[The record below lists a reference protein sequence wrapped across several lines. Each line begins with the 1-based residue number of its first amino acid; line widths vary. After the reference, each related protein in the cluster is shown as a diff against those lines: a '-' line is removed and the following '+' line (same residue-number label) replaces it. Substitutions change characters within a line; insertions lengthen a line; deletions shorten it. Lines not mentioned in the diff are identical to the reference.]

1 MDGFKVKEVSAEP
14 EKSKQQIEAELLEKH
29 EQQFEDVD
37 APKTEEKVVVDEPV
51 SEKEEVATES
61 TEEVEQKELQD
72 TDVLSYIKNRYKDKE
87 INSID
92 ELFEQ
97 RESNEELPE
106 DVSTFLKFKKET
118 GRGINDFVKLN
129 KDFDK
134 ANPDSLLADYWSE
147 TKTHLDSDDI
157 AFELEERFGYDE
169 EMDEESEIR
178 KTKIAKKEELVKA
191 KEYFN
196 KQKELYK
203 LPLESSSDF
212 VSEGEKE
219 NYNAY
224 KKYAEESKD
233 SQQQNLKRQEYFLDK
248 TNKLF
253 SDEFKGFEFKVG
265 ERELTYK
272 PGNSEQLKK
281 AQSDVTNFISSHVN
295 EDGYLKDANAYHRA
309 LSVAMNPEA
318 FAKYF
323 YEQGQSDAIGDV
335 TRESKN
341 VDMPVRKASE
351 SVSKGGFKVSAM
363 SEERGSGKLRIRSK
377 KK

>member
-37 APKTEEKVVVDEPV
+37 APKTEEKVVVEEPV

-169 EMDEESEIR
+169 EIDEESEIR

-212 VSEGEKE
+212 VPEGEKE

-272 PGNSEQLKK
+272 PGNPEQLKK
-281 AQSDVTNFISSHVN
+281 AQSDVTNFISNHVN

-323 YEQGQSDAIGDV
+323 YEQGQADAIGDV

-351 SVSKGGFKVSAM
+351 SVSKGGFKVTAM

>member
-29 EQQFEDVD
+29 EQQFEDAD
-37 APKTEEKVVVDEPV
+37 APKTEEKVAVEEPV

-87 INSID
+87 INSIE

-147 TKTHLDSDDI
+147 TKKHLDSDDI

-178 KTKIAKKEELVKA
+178 KIKIAKKEELVKA

-196 KQKELYK
+196 KQKEQYK

-212 VSEGEKE
+212 G
-219 NYNAY
+219 
-224 KKYAEESKD
+224 
-233 SQQQNLKRQEYFLDK
+233 
-248 TNKLF
+248 
-253 SDEFKGFEFKVG
+253 
-265 ERELTYK
+265 
-272 PGNSEQLKK
+272 
-281 AQSDVTNFISSHVN
+281 I
-295 EDGYLKDANAYHRA
+295 
-309 LSVAMNPEA
+309 
-318 FAKYF
+318 
-323 YEQGQSDAIGDV
+323 
-335 TRESKN
+335 
-341 VDMPVRKASE
+341 
-351 SVSKGGFKVSAM
+351 
-363 SEERGSGKLRIRSK
+363 
-377 KK
+377 

>member
-1 MDGFKVKEVSAEP
+1 MGEFKVREVSAEP

-37 APKTEEKVVVDEPV
+37 APKTEEKVVVGED
-51 SEKEEVATES
+51 VATES

-147 TKTHLDSDDI
+147 TKSHLDKDDV
-157 AFELEERFGYDE
+157 AFELEQRFGYDE
-169 EMDEESEIR
+169 EMDEESDIR
-178 KTKIAKKEELVKA
+178 KTKIAKKEELAKA

-212 VSEGEKE
+212 VSESEKE

-224 KKYAEESKD
+224 KKNAQGTKD
-233 SQQQNLKRQEYFLDK
+233 SQEQNLKRQEYFLDK

-265 ERELTYK
+265 EKELTYK
-272 PGNSEQLKK
+272 PGNPEQLKK
-281 AQSDVTNFISSHVN
+281 AQSDVTNFIGKHVN

-351 SVSKGGFKVSAM
+351 SVSKGGYKVTAM
-363 SEERGSGKLRIRSK
+363 SEERGSGRLKIRSK